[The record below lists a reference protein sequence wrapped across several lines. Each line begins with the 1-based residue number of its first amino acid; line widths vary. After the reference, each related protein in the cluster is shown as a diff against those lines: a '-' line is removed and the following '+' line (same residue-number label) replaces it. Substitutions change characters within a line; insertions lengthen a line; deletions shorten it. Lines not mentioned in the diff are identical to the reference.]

1 MYYLRKI
8 KAKNFQSFKDLDHD
22 FTTGKT
28 LIVNG
33 ENLTDEGQENNGS
46 GKSTLQEIVYYSLL
60 GSSSTGKR
68 DCKLIRWGE
77 ETASIELHLYNSISR
92 KTLIIKRNLYLKKSS
107 SLKLIELDDRS
118 QEISLSD
125 KFSSV
130 NEGNKLILEMI
141 DISSEDLKNF
151 FLINGEKFTSF
162 FSSSDTKKRDL
173 IGRFSSA
180 DKLLSINDVF
190 DSKSKDLLIKKKD
203 LETRYTIISSKI
215 DVYRQEL
222 NSIEQESSNNSICV
236 QIEEKHAKI
245 EELKS
250 TIFIIKQ
257 SEQSLIEDIK
267 SFEESLERDKFLYG
281 IYDKYRRTLRRL
293 SYNDKIQDAQQE
305 INTYLVSGNKI
316 QLEKEEKVKE
326 LYDYKEIFNK
336 MQLNLKSSISCPK
349 CSHQFVLNKK
359 DVDIDEIKQL
369 IDPTKELIGEL
380 EIEIQSLDKK
390 IKSLTSQTNPQYQE
404 LLYSKN
410 RWMQMEE
417 KRSRMINS
425 ATSQLT
431 QISKTIEYKEE
442 EIGKFTIKRN
452 KNKSSVENYKSIIE
466 SIEKEI
472 EALEKN
478 GISVENEKRIE
489 SITTKLEELISDQ
502 ESLQKELESIE
513 NVIRDVNK
521 WEQYFKQFY
530 TYLTNKSLKSI
541 EDLCNNFLSKIKT
554 DLQIKFEGFKVLA
567 NGSIKEDITAKIFRD
582 GIEEEDYRCFSGGEK
597 GRLIFS
603 TILAFQHLINSKSKS
618 GGLDFLFVDEIL
630 DKVDSLGM
638 YNFTKSLEVTGKTIF
653 LTSQVRIK
661 EDNSNTLTIVKENGI
676 SRIK

>member
-410 RWMQMEE
+410 RWIQMEE

>member
-77 ETASIELHLYNSISR
+77 ETASIELHLYNSILR

-107 SLKLIELDDRS
+107 ALKLIELDDQN

-203 LETRYTIISSKI
+203 LETRHTIISSKI

-250 TIFIIKQ
+250 TIFTIKQ

-281 IYDKYRRTLRRL
+281 IYDKYRRILRRL

-305 INTYLVSGNKI
+305 INTYLASGNKI

-369 IDPTKELIGEL
+369 IDPTKELIEEL
-380 EIEIQSLDKK
+380 ETEIQSLDKK

-404 LLYSKN
+404 LLHSKN
-410 RWMQMEE
+410 RWIQMEE

-478 GISVENEKRIE
+478 GISIENEKRIE

-502 ESLQKELESIE
+502 ESLQKELDSIE